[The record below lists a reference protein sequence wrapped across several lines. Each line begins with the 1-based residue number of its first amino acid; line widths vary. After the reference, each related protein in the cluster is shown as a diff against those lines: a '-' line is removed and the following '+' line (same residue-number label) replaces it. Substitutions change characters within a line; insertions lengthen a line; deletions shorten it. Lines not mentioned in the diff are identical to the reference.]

1 MNEHG
6 QLGLGNDIKLLNPQN
21 LFGTEYFNSP
31 QKIISLS
38 GKSIILPN
46 NNNINNIYFNI
57 EWNLKTHWIFPIK
70 IKNKIKT
77 ILFLSYLERKTTI
90 EERKR
95 KQINPKYF
103 LFLNNIPKEILF
115 IIFQF
120 LYL

>member
-38 GKSIILPN
+38 EKSIILPN
-46 NNNINNIYFNI
+46 NNNINNIYSNI
-57 EWNLKTHWIFPIK
+57 EWNLKTHWIFPIL
-70 IKNKIKT
+70 IKNEIKT

-90 EERKR
+90 KEEKKG
-95 KQINPKYF
+95 KQINPKYS
-103 LFLNNIPKEILF
+103 LFFNNIPKEILF

-120 LYL
+120 L